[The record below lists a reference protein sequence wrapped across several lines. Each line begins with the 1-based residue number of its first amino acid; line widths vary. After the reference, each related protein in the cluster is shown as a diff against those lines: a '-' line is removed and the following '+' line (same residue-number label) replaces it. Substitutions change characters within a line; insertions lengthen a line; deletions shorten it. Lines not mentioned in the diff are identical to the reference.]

1 MSAPED
7 SNRKAS
13 PPPSLLSEPGQAA
26 GQNGSR
32 ILANLEGRVAPQQA
46 GETAAASRSRK
57 GPLAL
62 IALAVIAVAGWGA
75 WRINSHDAAAPTVT
89 AAASPASAAAASAAS
104 GATPATLA

>member
-75 WRINSHDAAAPTVT
+75 WRINSHNAAAPAVT
-89 AAASPASAAAASAAS
+89 AAASPASAAAAS
-104 GATPATLA
+104 G